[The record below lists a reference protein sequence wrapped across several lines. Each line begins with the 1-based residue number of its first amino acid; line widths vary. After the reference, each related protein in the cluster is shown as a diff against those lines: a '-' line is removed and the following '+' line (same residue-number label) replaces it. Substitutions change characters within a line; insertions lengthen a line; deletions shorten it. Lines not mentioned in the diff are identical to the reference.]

1 MTDRDSIYL
10 NLFNYENT
18 NLQNFSVN
26 YLNIINF

>member
-10 NLFNYENT
+10 NLFNYEKT
-18 NLQNFSVN
+18 KLQNFPVN